1 MRQFNL
7 TCKKCGAGFAAESGA
22 SKTCADCRKC
32 KQCGNQLRYSHLQF
46 CSSKCCG
53 KFRYANDPRCIET
66 IKNRIFTKTCDR
78 CMQQFEAKAGN
89 AIRCKKCCVC
99 KLCGKQ
105 MPNATDDFCGNSCA
119 GKWKYKNYEKVKSC
133 LLSGVYCKKR
143 RESIS
148 KAISG
153 KPRPYLRGE
162 KNPNW
167 KGGTYATERNAEM
180 GRVEYIE
187 WRRAVFARDGFK
199 CMNKLCTSGSSKLH
213 AHHILMWK
221 DHADKRYDIANG
233 VTVCVP
239 CHKMIHSSKS
249 CLVQL

>member
-7 TCKKCGAGFAAESGA
+7 ACKKCGARFAAQSGA
-22 SKTCADCRKC
+22 CKTCNECRKC

-46 CSSKCCG
+46 CSYKCSG
-53 KFRYANDPRCIET
+53 KFRYVNDPKCSET
-66 IKNRIFTKTCDR
+66 IKNRVFIKTCDR
-78 CMQQFEAKAGN
+78 CMQQFESKSGI

-99 KLCGKQ
+99 KLCKKQ
-105 MPNATDDFCGNSCA
+105 MPNAAHTFCGNRCA
-119 GKWKYKNYEKVKSC
+119 GKWKYHNSEKVKSA
-133 LLSGVYCKKR
+133 LLAGVYSKQR
-143 RESIS
+143 GESIS
-148 KAISG
+148 KAITG
-153 KPRPYLRGE
+153 KPRLYFRGE

-167 KGGTYATERNAEM
+167 KGGTYLTERNAEM
-180 GRVEYIE
+180 GRVEYAE
-187 WRRAVFARDGFK
+187 WRRSVFARDGFK

-213 AHHILMWK
+213 AHHILSWK
-221 DHADKRYDIANG
+221 DHPDKRYDAANG